1 VSLLIVA
8 VIGYLIGTIS
18 FTRLIGRFVLPGEDL
33 SETEY
38 QIPESD
44 ETWIY
49 RGVSAS
55 SVVERAGWKAGL
67 AVVILD
73 ALKGLVPTLAL
84 LIAFPDSPAYA
95 VGAAAVLV
103 GHVWPVWF
111 RFEGG
116 RGQSVLIGALI
127 AIDVFSLPVAILAG
141 AALGIVVFTSVYMAR
156 NMWPVPL
163 IAWFWWSAGISAD
176 FWFAV
181 IANVVYWVAS
191 RSDIV
196 EALRVRRLRG
206 ISDMSYPDRLRH
218 AWRAFFSED

>member
-1 VSLLIVA
+1 MSLLIVA

-18 FTRLIGRFVLPGEDL
+18 FTRLIGRFALPGEDL

-44 ETWIY
+44 ETWTY

-55 SVVERAGWKAGL
+55 SVVERAGWKWGL

-73 ALKGLVPTLAL
+73 GLKGLLPTLVL
-84 LIAFPDSPAYA
+84 LVAFPDSPAYA
-95 VGAAAVLV
+95 VGAAAVIV
-103 GHVWPVWF
+103 GHVWPVWW

-127 AIDVFSLPVAILAG
+127 PIDVLSLPVAILVG

-156 NMWPVPL
+156 NMWPLPL
-163 IAWFWWSAGISAD
+163 IAWFWWSDGISAN

-181 IANVVYWVAS
+181 VANVVYWMAS
-191 RSDIV
+191 RSDV
-196 EALRVRRLRG
+196 DEALRVRRFRG
-206 ISDMSYPDRLRH
+206 ISAMSYPDRLRH
-218 AWRAFFSED
+218 VWRAFFSED

>member
-1 VSLLIVA
+1 MSLLTVA

-18 FTRLIGRFVLPGEDL
+18 FTRLIGRLVLPGEDL